1 MPKEMKFEEMLRKL
15 EKLVEEL
22 EDEEVSLDD
31 SLKKYEEGIRLL
43 KLCRN
48 KLDSMKKRVE
58 ILLKKEDGRIEAKPF
73 EFK

>member
-1 MPKEMKFEEMLRKL
+1 MKFEEMLKRL
-15 EKLVEEL
+15 ERLIEEL
-22 EDEEVSLDD
+22 EDEEVSLDE

-58 ILLKKEDGRIEAKPF
+58 VLLKKEDGRIEAKPF
-73 EFK
+73 EPR